1 MFLAVNFPNL
11 LSIGYRYLISES
23 IRQLVQHSRVYNQSE
38 RRTHFEEETY
48 FDFEIIQLLLQLSYY
63 C

>member
-23 IRQLVQHSRVYNQSE
+23 IRQLVQYSRVYNQSE
-38 RRTHFEEETY
+38 RRTHFEEVHL
-48 FDFEIIQLLLQLSYY
+48 F
-63 C
+63 